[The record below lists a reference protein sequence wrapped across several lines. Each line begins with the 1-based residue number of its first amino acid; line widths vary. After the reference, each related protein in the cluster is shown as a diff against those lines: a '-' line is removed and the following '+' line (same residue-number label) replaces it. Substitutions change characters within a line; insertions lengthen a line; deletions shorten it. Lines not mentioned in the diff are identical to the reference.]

1 MRQKGEGGKKE
12 KRKRK
17 TNEAKVLFADLWTDL
32 PSPSSFSTMHDDLKD
47 SRTKRNIKYKKM
59 VIGRG
64 MEMAALI
71 RFSLRIDSL
80 FVY

>member
-1 MRQKGEGGKKE
+1 MREKEEGEGGKE

-47 SRTKRNIKYKKM
+47 SRTKRNINTKKWSSAE
-59 VIGRG
+59 GWKWR
-64 MEMAALI
+64 
-71 RFSLRIDSL
+71 R
-80 FVY
+80 